1 MTADRVDKIALVEWA
16 IIIVVGIV
24 VFAFFIEWTEN
35 R

>member
-1 MTADRVDKIALVEWA
+1 VDKIALVEWA